1 MPVVRVVLVGF
12 MGAGKSTAGRIV
24 ARALGWEF
32 VDLDDE
38 IERLHERSPAS
49 ILRERGEAAFR
60 RIESDVA
67 SGVLACERIV
77 LATGGG
83 WGAQLG
89 HLAGLDASTRS
100 VWLRVQPATAVA
112 RVAPAARD
120 GTSRGQVA
128 ADSAARPSSASRL
141 SPAAAR
147 PLLDDAPDPPAAAEE
162 LLRSRTAFY
171 ERAHAAVDTDDK
183 TPEQV
188 AQSVLVRL
196 RNLGVPY

>member
-1 MPVVRVVLVGF
+1 

-60 RIESDVA
+60 RVESDVA
-67 SGVLACERIV
+67 SGVLARERIV

-83 WGAQLG
+83 WGAQPG

-112 RVAPAARD
+112 RVAPVARD
-120 GTSRGQVA
+120 GTSPRQV
-128 ADSAARPSSASRL
+128 ADSAARPSSASRP
-141 SPAAAR
+141 SRAAAR
-147 PLLDDAPDPPAAAEE
+147 PLLNDAPDPPAAAEE

-171 ERAHAAVDTDDK
+171 QRAHAAVDTDDK